1 MTGTLHE
8 VVYDNISLN
17 STQNGVSGKIYKVY
31 QNTLFVFNNFL
42 LKKKCPLWNNLEKY
56 GGAREVTDHMANAF
70 CILDN

>member
-42 LKKKCPLWNNLEKY
+42 LKKKCPL
-56 GGAREVTDHMANAF
+56 
-70 CILDN
+70 